1 MKNIKKMSDEKL
13 RKELQHLA
21 YRVSTIRNLIYTAI
35 MLGVLS
41 LVVAVGAFLFEETL
55 TSNVFSVAGLLQSV
69 AIAGF
74 LGAGARL
81 EGKRMLISREL
92 ELRDKIAKETQEF
105 QASND
110 LSKSN
115 QNEFIN
121 KTTTHTQ
128 DDNITKGL

>member
-13 RKELQHLA
+13 RKELQKLE
-21 YRVSTIRNLIYTAI
+21 YRVSTIKNLIYTAI
-35 MLGVLS
+35 ILGVLS
-41 LVVAVGAFLFEETL
+41 LIVAVGAFLFEGML
-55 TSNVFSVAGLLQSV
+55 VSNVFSFAGLLQSM
-69 AIAGF
+69 AIVGF
-74 LGAGARL
+74 IGVGARF
-81 EGKRMLISREL
+81 EGKSQLISREL
-92 ELRDKIAKETQEF
+92 AIRDKIAKETQEF